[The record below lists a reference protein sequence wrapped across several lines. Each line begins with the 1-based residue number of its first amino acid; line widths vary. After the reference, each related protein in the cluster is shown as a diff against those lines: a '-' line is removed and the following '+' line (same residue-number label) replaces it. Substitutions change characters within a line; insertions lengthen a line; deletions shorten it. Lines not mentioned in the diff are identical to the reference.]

1 MGSRSGDID
10 PSIVADLCK
19 IHNFTPDETI
29 NYLNKKCGLKGLFG
43 KGEGDM
49 RDIEPEFQSNPRAKI
64 AVGVF
69 VHSLVKYIGAYIA
82 EMGGADAVVWTGGIG
97 IHRPWIA
104 DMVMAHF
111 KFLPKLKRLV
121 IPTNEELEIAFECEK
136 VLLRK

>member
-10 PSIVADLCK
+10 PSIVAALAREKNMSADGV
-19 IHNFTPDETI
+19 IE
-29 NYLNKKCGLKGLFG
+29 YLNKQCGLKGLFG

-49 RDIEPEFQSNPRAKI
+49 RDIEREFSANKRAKT

-97 IHRPWIA
+97 INRPWIA

-136 VLLRK
+136 LLAHK